1 MFTIS
6 SWLSNLVVCRDHL
19 LRSKKGVLVNPSQLN
34 EKWFEN
40 LKEPKLDKLQL
51 LYVGRMRK
59 EKGIF
64 SLIELLKNTNIR
76 LNIVTSEKEV
86 KNVYT
91 GNIKII
97 SFENY
102 NDSIIKFYDDS
113 NIFILPSF
121 TEAHPQVLDESLVR
135 KRPVLV
141 FNEIDHVKRDRYGV
155 FVSERS
161 TDSLKKNL
169 EYIINNY
176 KKIQIDMEKNILPTK
191 KQFLNKLN
199 EILN

>member
-1 MFTIS
+1 M
-6 SWLSNLVVCRDHL
+6 
-19 LRSKKGVLVNPSQLN
+19 
-34 EKWFEN
+34 
-40 LKEPKLDKLQL
+40 
-51 LYVGRMRK
+51 
-59 EKGIF
+59 
-64 SLIELLKNTNIR
+64 
-76 LNIVTSEKEV
+76 
-86 KNVYT
+86 YT